1 MPACDSHTSTLSL
14 VGIFTRSGRDAWKT
28 PGDSYA
34 CWQAKLGE
42 QQSVIGTGYLKLQ
55 VSLTDTFDMT
65 GIPSRIEQ
73 LGTAIR
79 FAESEHSVISQNI
92 ANVNTPHYKTLE
104 MSFDDFLESAR
115 HNNPDSHSK
124 GGDGIRMARGLVER
138 TDGNNV
144 DLDREMARLKQNA
157 LLFRTLS
164 QLLMSQMDIMR
175 KAMTS

>member
-1 MPACDSHTSTLSL
+1 MLA
-14 VGIFTRSGRDAWKT
+14 G
-28 PGDSYA
+28 
-34 CWQAKLGE
+34 AK
-42 QQSVIGTGYLKLQ
+42 SPIGTGYLKLQ
-55 VSLTDTFDMT
+55 ICLTDTIGMT

-92 ANVNTPHYKTLE
+92 ANVNTPNFKTLE

-124 GGDGIRMARGLVER
+124 GGDGIRMAKGLVER

-157 LLFRTLS
+157 LLFRTFS
-164 QLLMSQMDIMR
+164 QLLMSQMDVMR
-175 KAMTS
+175 KAMSS